1 MCERWQACSLPRLPG
16 NPRHT
21 CASTPASPGS
31 PGAAPTAHKQAP
43 DPCEPSAG
51 AGPPPQKLPVA
62 GGLAAA
68 RPRRGG
74 YTDRPRA
81 RSRSAAFLPTLTP
94 SDHLQHGPGPRKLQE
109 AALPF
114 VLHRAV
120 APPPPPLPPSVAPAG
135 RCPRLPAMC
144 SSKPHPGRAHC
155 PVHSLGGRGG
165 RGSEPRALWPACC
178 GAVRAASAR
187 PGVPRAPSPLIDETS
202 CEHHCLTASPGGRL
216 TRSAKARTAAAAAAA
231 AALMH
236 GSRCT
241 SGRFCRAT
249 RTPTASPPASRG
261 PSVS

>member
-1 MCERWQACSLPRLPG
+1 MMAPRLRPPRRRPLPSTALTLPPPMQRRTASAATKPQAPRDGPIAGNTLEAPVVTLGWAVDYALSVCERWQACSLPRLPG

-165 RGSEPRALWPACC
+165 RGSEPRALWPA
-178 GAVRAASAR
+178 AVALCEPLRR
-187 PGVPRAPSPLIDETS
+187 DPVCRAP
-202 CEHHCLTASPGGRL
+202 HHR
-216 TRSAKARTAAAAAAA
+216 
-231 AALMH
+231 
-236 GSRCT
+236 
-241 SGRFCRAT
+241 
-249 RTPTASPPASRG
+249 
-261 PSVS
+261 